1 MTAASTAPAP
11 LPPYFLPRPP
21 LAPDAEAAGA
31 FDALFDS
38 ACRAGGEIAYTLPWP
53 RWQFICHIA
62 DTREVILHGSQNLEI
77 TTFEPRK
84 SSDAHPFGDRKAV
97 FGASDGLWPIY
108 YAILDRATHPMSLC
122 NAAFR
127 LGQADGSL
135 GTPHY
140 FFSISRKALAARPYA
155 PGAVYF
161 LPRTTF
167 EPMPPVE
174 VNGNAV
180 QVAQWASLEPAEP
193 MARIRVGPEDFP
205 FLAEIRGHDDDTLF
219 ARAKADPDGFPWL
232 DQMAGDPR

>member
-1 MTAASTAPAP
+1 MTAANAAPAP

-21 LAPDAEAAGA
+21 LAPDAEAAAA

-38 ACRAGGEIAYTLPWP
+38 ACRAGGEIDYTLPWP

-127 LGQADGSL
+127 LGRADGSL

-161 LPRTTF
+161 LPRATF
-167 EPMPPVE
+167 EPMPPVTSDGR
-174 VNGNAV
+174 VIH
-180 QVAQWASLEPAEP
+180 VAQWASLQPTEPLT
-193 MARIRVGPEDFP
+193 RIKVGPEDFP
-205 FLAEIRGHDDDTLF
+205 FLAEIRGHDDDTLW
-219 ARAKADPDGFPWL
+219 ARAKADPDGFPWF
-232 DQMAGDPR
+232 DEMAGDAP

>member
-1 MTAASTAPAP
+1 MTTTRADPAP

-21 LAPDAEAAGA
+21 LAPDAEAAAA
-31 FDALFDS
+31 FDALFDA
-38 ACRAGGEIAYTLPWP
+38 ACRDGGEIDYTLPWP

-62 DTREVILHGSQNLEI
+62 DTRAVILHGSQNRQIEL
-77 TTFEPRK
+77 FEPRK

-97 FGASDGLWPIY
+97 FGASDGIWPIY
-108 YAILDRATHPMSLC
+108 YAILDRAAHPMSLC

-127 LGQADGSL
+127 LGLADGGL

-161 LPRTTF
+161 LPRETF
-167 EPMPPVE
+167 EPMP
-174 VNGNAV
+174 AV
-180 QVAQWASLEPAEP
+180 TSDGRVIHVAQWASLEPTAP
-193 MARIRVGPEDFP
+193 LTRVTVGPEDFP
-205 FLAEIRGHDDDTLF
+205 FLAEIRGHDDDTLW

-232 DQMAGDPR
+232 DADAAG